1 MKPKRCLL
9 FTCLIVGF
17 LFFNAC
23 NKEDIN
29 TNTGS
34 WSGQALNADTLY
46 FDNETQFRDFLF
58 HYGLSR
64 KYEII
69 PPKYHFSCT
78 VVPLPNNYPEQMR
91 DDYLNEDRFV
101 GKPFINLFDHIAT
114 RKYINIFFPTY
125 YENNPGTTK
134 VLNFCDVNEYITN
147 LATGQV
153 VCFKD
158 VFNWYDEN
166 GENIFNANKKVWLL
180 WSYNDAVVKFG
191 IEIVHVPTGVDYT
204 FKEYYPA
211 HNELDLTLSDIAIKY
226 GHLKP

>member
-114 RKYINIFFPTY
+114 RKYINIFFRLITKTIPAQPRSLIFVMLMSISLILQQVRLSVLKMSLT
-125 YENNPGTTK
+125 GMMKMVKISSMQTRRCGFFGHTTM
-134 VLNFCDVNEYITN
+134 L
-147 LATGQV
+147 
-153 VCFKD
+153 
-158 VFNWYDEN
+158 
-166 GENIFNANKKVWLL
+166 
-180 WSYNDAVVKFG
+180 
-191 IEIVHVPTGVDYT
+191 
-204 FKEYYPA
+204 
-211 HNELDLTLSDIAIKY
+211 
-226 GHLKP
+226 